1 MMSPDFVLYHFPG
14 ACSRVS
20 VCALEWAEL
29 AYRVELVNV
38 AAGEQTTD
46 TYRSVSSL
54 GKVPA
59 LVVDGTPLLENAA
72 ILTLTHALRPDAGIL
87 PRDEDAL
94 ARAEGAGG
102 LSFCGGTLHP
112 IVRGLANPVRMTTGD
127 GEPVRERS
135 RELAAKS
142 FGYAEGRLAR
152 RGWWLGGVSIVDVYL
167 DWAFSVAR
175 RAGLDVTPYPRL
187 TALEAE
193 LTAALPAYAR
203 MQEGEVRAR
212 EALGL

>member
-1 MMSPDFVLYHFPG
+1 MADPDLELFHFPG

-29 AYRVELVNV
+29 PYRLTLVNL
-38 AAGEQTTD
+38 AASEQTGSA
-46 TYRSVSSL
+46 YKAVSAM

-59 LVVDGTPLLENAA
+59 LMLDGAPLLENAA
-72 ILTLTHALRPDAGIL
+72 ILTFIHALRPDAGLL
-87 PRDEDAL
+87 PNDGDAR

-112 IVRGLANPVRMTTGD
+112 IVRGLANPARMTTGA

-135 RELAAKS
+135 RELAAKA
-142 FGYAEGRLAR
+142 FGYAEARLR
-152 RGWWLGGVSIVDVYL
+152 ERGWWLGSVSIVDVYL

-175 RAGLDVTPYPRL
+175 GAGYDMEAFPLVAGLEEKL
-187 TALEAE
+187 
-193 LTAALPAYAR
+193 AAIPAYRR
-203 MQEGEVRAR
+203 MRAEERRSR